1 MGIPIA
7 VRHPGHDQGEML
19 LDPLGDEPGL
29 ETSSDAVDENQKL
42 TTDFAPP
49 TRSVSSN
56 WQSQDLSGSQLC
68 AGVFDPLN
76 PQNRQHQYRPRT
88 GNAQ

>member
-42 TTDFAPP
+42 TTDFAPQRGASVP
-49 TRSVSSN
+49 IGRAKTSPAHNSAPASSTR
-56 WQSQDLSGSQLC
+56 
-68 AGVFDPLN
+68 
-76 PQNRQHQYRPRT
+76 
-88 GNAQ
+88 